1 MIKKIKRFKKQD
13 KIREEALVRLSDQVM
28 LLMKNIQ
35 SIKNR
40 DTGDLKSFT

>member
-35 SIKNR
+35 SMESETLEI
-40 DTGDLKSFT
+40 